1 MSFNQIKEIFHF
13 DILTNL
19 VLSKSITELSIDSD
33 DKNKNI
39 KLNLL
44 LFIAD
49 LDDKN
54 FEIKDNKDLWYEKK
68 FSNKNLEDYKI
79 IVKCVELMIKL
90 IIEELK
96 GNEKRKLI
104 ILLLNNERYQNVF
117 FELHKF
123 INSFRTENQFF
134 LEDNEAFFLF
144 SLYIGGKF
152 EKFIKKQFIDRI
164 IKYLDNIDTDY
175 TNLNFQ
181 VLNENLIFE
190 INKCAIS
197 LNSSFFN
204 YKDYFEKEK
213 KRLISY
219 SNENIFTEKE
229 KSIKYINED
238 NKNKIVINYI
248 NDNNLNEQ
256 YNIFENKNDDNF
268 PKTNEI
274 KENNINDNN
283 IINNNNISPN
293 QENNNKGLSKNKESK
308 KDETFD
314 DIISDCKN
322 IIKELYKYKKIDVN
336 DIEINNINMDNL
348 KQEFLR
354 INFNLN
360 INIGRI
366 LNKLE
371 LQTKIFKLNENISKL
386 ENEVNIL
393 KISISRIET
402 IKERLKSPNLIIIK
416 RKILDIIFLNLSIEF
431 KDSIDLNNFNPD
443 EKFLIKIKKKIL
455 EKQINNNNQKIQKAL
470 ELIENSIKEGYKEGF
485 LYFHNNDFIK
495 GKFLKNLIDIL
506 YFMKNQLNPYIQIG
520 KGKEKFFLLP
530 KVFYD
535 DNKQLNNYAKL
546 FLEIYENEK
555 TIQNNSKT
563 LNQQNLFILKNIS
576 HDELLDIFFHN
587 NFSLETFDSNFINKI
602 RDKFKQPSSYSFFE
616 FDFELIRLNSN
627 ILDKFPPFIRN
638 KIIERKENYEK
649 LFQALVKNLLQ
660 LILKNKPQI
669 NISINSLFKELNNYL
684 IEEFS
689 FDIEGEIKKSFINDI
704 FESFKLNIIH
714 KELKFIISSLE
725 KIEDKKKKE
734 NNELALIYIE
744 KLNNLKDLIIESN
757 KCVFS
762 PYHLFQKW
770 KKNNEKNIT
779 YKKFEEYLRAILPD
793 NIFIFEEDFNFSF
806 KELVWLSQK
815 GIIDIIV

>member
-19 VLSKSITELSIDSD
+19 VLSKSITELSIDSN

-96 GNEKRKLI
+96 GDEKRKLI
-104 ILLLNNERYQNVF
+104 ILLLNNERYRNVF

-123 INSFRTENQFF
+123 INSFRTEKQFF
-134 LEDNEAFFLF
+134 LEDNEVFFLF

-219 SNENIFTEKE
+219 SNEKVEVCENEDINESNENIFTEKE
-229 KSIKYINED
+229 NSIKYINED
-238 NKNKIVINYI
+238 NKNKIFINDI

-256 YNIFENKNDDNF
+256 DNTFENKNDDNF

-274 KENNINDNN
+274 KENNINDKN
-283 IINNNNISPN
+283 IINNNNISLN
-293 QENNNKGLSKNKESK
+293 KENNNKGLSKNKESK

-314 DIISDCKN
+314 DIISDCKK
-322 IIKELYKYKKIDVN
+322 IINELYKYKKIDVN

-354 INFNLN
+354 VNFNLN

-386 ENEVNIL
+386 ENDLNIL

-443 EKFLIKIKKKIL
+443 EKFLIKIKKKLL
-455 EKQINNNNQKIQKAL
+455 EKQNNNNNQKIQKAL
-470 ELIENSIKEGYKEGF
+470 ELIENSINKGYKEGF
-485 LYFHNNDFIK
+485 LFFHNNDFIK
-495 GKFLKNLIDIL
+495 GKFLKYLVEIL
-506 YFMKNQLNPYIQIG
+506 
-520 KGKEKFFLLP
+520 
-530 KVFYD
+530 
-535 DNKQLNNYAKL
+535 
-546 FLEIYENEK
+546 
-555 TIQNNSKT
+555 
-563 LNQQNLFILKNIS
+563 
-576 HDELLDIFFHN
+576 
-587 NFSLETFDSNFINKI
+587 
-602 RDKFKQPSSYSFFE
+602 
-616 FDFELIRLNSN
+616 
-627 ILDKFPPFIRN
+627 
-638 KIIERKENYEK
+638 
-649 LFQALVKNLLQ
+649 
-660 LILKNKPQI
+660 
-669 NISINSLFKELNNYL
+669 
-684 IEEFS
+684 
-689 FDIEGEIKKSFINDI
+689 
-704 FESFKLNIIH
+704 
-714 KELKFIISSLE
+714 
-725 KIEDKKKKE
+725 
-734 NNELALIYIE
+734 
-744 KLNNLKDLIIESN
+744 
-757 KCVFS
+757 
-762 PYHLFQKW
+762 
-770 KKNNEKNIT
+770 
-779 YKKFEEYLRAILPD
+779 
-793 NIFIFEEDFNFSF
+793 
-806 KELVWLSQK
+806 
-815 GIIDIIV
+815 